1 MSSKSPLGRPCSL
14 FTCLPSWKRSSTH
27 SQGMIVL
34 LCLQA
39 RDVERRKE
47 QEVGAAILQQ
57 QLVERQAQRIREEE
71 LRDQVSTHLHCLV
84 LLRAWGS
91 QLG

>member
-1 MSSKSPLGRPCSL
+1 MPLLPAEWHTTHPC
-14 FTCLPSWKRSSTH
+14 
-27 SQGMIVL
+27 L
-34 LCLQA
+34 LACALRGAVHQRLGGAVVCWLQA

-71 LRDQVSTHLHCLV
+71 LRDQVST
-84 LLRAWGS
+84 
-91 QLG
+91 